1 MSKISI
7 IDTIRGLSG
16 LIESLFG
23 EPPTTKDITEGFT
36 RPTTYI
42 QPVYSETSREGEM
55 QHDTHELELIRFGER
70 TRAGYLSL
78 LEWEAKLAEALQEPV
93 VVEEQFFLYPDEIE
107 FMLDRDDMT
116 LTVTLTVET
125 YQLRDEEQAPTME
138 SLTINRK
145 DG

>member
-42 QPVYSETSREGEM
+42 QPVYSETAREGEL

-78 LEWEAKLAEALQEPV
+78 LEWEAKLAEALQKPV

-107 FMLDRDDMT
+107 FMLDRADMT

-125 YQLRDEEQAPTME
+125 YQLRKEDEGDMME
-138 SLTINRK
+138 TLNVSRK

>member
-42 QPVYSETSREGEM
+42 QPVYSETAREGEL

-78 LEWEAKLAEALQEPV
+78 LEWEAKLRRPCKSRWWWKSSFSFTRMKLN
-93 VVEEQFFLYPDEIE
+93 LSW
-107 FMLDRDDMT
+107 T
-116 LTVTLTVET
+116 G
-125 YQLRDEEQAPTME
+125 
-138 SLTINRK
+138 TI
-145 DG
+145 